1 MNVSFLGN
9 VYVNGQ
15 PVCDDQWDLLDAQV
29 AIDAWSNSL
38 KYMSY
43 TIHPYQVVCTQLGLG
58 PAVAATTKG
67 FFGPAEGEYLLDNVE
82 CSGAEGSI
90 MDCEV
95 LSAPNCDSTEAAG
108 VICSSE
114 CTQAFNQLFMFYY

>member
-1 MNVSFLGN
+1 M
-9 VYVNGQ
+9 
-15 PVCDDQWDLLDAQV
+15 
-29 AIDAWSNSL
+29 
-38 KYMSY
+38 
-43 TIHPYQVVCTQLGLG
+43 CTQLGLG

-82 CSGAEGSI
+82 CSGAEESI

-95 LSAPNCDSTEAAG
+95 SSAPNCDSTEAAG

-114 CTQAFNQLFMFYY
+114 CAQESYRFVMFY